1 MTSIEIRHG
10 QIEDATA
17 SFSLFRQVVSEDR
30 FFAVALEE
38 MSRTMATQ
46 EALFY
51 RLTTKDNSGVWVAF
65 TNEEIVGQLSVL
77 GGSLMRT
84 HHIGEVEMFVHPDVR
99 GRGIGS
105 ELLAHA
111 LSWCTSN
118 EYLQKLELS
127 VISDNHRAISLY
139 TRHGFV
145 QEGCQQAAFIDL
157 DKQER
162 DRILMGRFVR

>member
-1 MTSIEIRHG
+1 MTNIEIRRG
-10 QIEDATA
+10 QVEDAIA

-30 FFAVALEE
+30 FFAVSPEE
-38 MSRTMATQ
+38 LSRTMATQ

-51 RLTTKDNSGVWVAF
+51 RLITKENSGVWVAF
-65 TNEEIVGQLSVL
+65 HQEEIVGQLSIL

-84 HHIGEVEMFVHPDVR
+84 HHIGEVEMFVHPEHR
-99 GRGIGS
+99 GQGLGS
-105 ELLAHA
+105 ELLAQA
-111 LSWCTSN
+111 LSWCTKN
-118 EYLQKLELS
+118 EHLQKIELS
-127 VISDNHRAISLY
+127 VISDNRRAISLY

-145 QEGCQQAAFIDL
+145 QEGCQRAAFIDI